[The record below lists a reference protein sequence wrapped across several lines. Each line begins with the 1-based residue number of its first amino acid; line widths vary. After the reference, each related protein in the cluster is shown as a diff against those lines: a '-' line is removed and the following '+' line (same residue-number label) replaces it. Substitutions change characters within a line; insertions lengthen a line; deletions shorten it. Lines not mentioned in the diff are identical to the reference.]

1 MTATEKIILNNQAV
15 IMNAIA
21 GLYVMKKFDNI
32 EDRIKDPKVKEQFK
46 KSVENT
52 TTLLLNGVATT
63 QAILKKELGKTEDK
77 KK

>member
-15 IMNAIA
+15 IMNALA

-32 EDRIKDPKVKEQFK
+32 EDRIKDSKVKEQYK
-46 KSVENT
+46 KTVENT
-52 TTLLLNGVATT
+52 TTLLLNGVTT
-63 QAILKKELGKTEDK
+63 THAILKKESGKTEDK